1 MTCSQTCNKSEPVL
15 IWWTPSIKR
24 SLTKVLEIISLN
36 YSTTDLY
43 IEWSPLLRGCS
54 YFSKVATSS
63 FLLSARLLTF
73 TFSRSIPLYKTRVT
87 NQTEHGK
94 WTFTKSTYNVH
105 LVLSSLK
112 NTIMMLQS
120 IQRTFLVLHRQ
131 YSVGS
136 DGNQFK
142 VHII

>member
-1 MTCSQTCNKSEPVL
+1 MNLYYPV
-15 IWWTPSIKR
+15 IRWTPSIKR

-73 TFSRSIPLYKTRVT
+73 TFSRSIPLYKARVT
-87 NQTEHGK
+87 NQTNMESGR
-94 WTFTKSTYNVH
+94 
-105 LVLSSLK
+105 
-112 NTIMMLQS
+112 LQS
-120 IQRTFLVLHRQ
+120 PLTLSLSFELFKKYNNNVAKYLEDFSR
-131 YSVGS
+131 GS

-142 VHII
+142 VHIIYS